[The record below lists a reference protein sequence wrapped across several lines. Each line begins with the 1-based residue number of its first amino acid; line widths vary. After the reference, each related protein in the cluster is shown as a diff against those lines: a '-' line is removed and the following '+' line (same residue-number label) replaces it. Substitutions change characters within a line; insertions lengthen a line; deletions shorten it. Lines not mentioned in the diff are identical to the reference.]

1 MKIKFRSVFMK
12 QFSILFLLVSFL
24 LSTGVWSFTDSK
36 IQESNLNTVKSKKK
50 KGKKEV
56 KPAPKKPKEEKA
68 EEKSEEED
76 EETTKGFGGN
86 KYKFDKNKDDKGNK

>member
-1 MKIKFRSVFMK
+1 MK

-24 LSTGVWSFTDSK
+24 LSTGVWSFADSK

-56 KPAPKKPKEEKA
+56 KPAPKKTRKQQKDLVEINTSSTRTKTIKA
-68 EEKSEEED
+68 TSSV
-76 EETTKGFGGN
+76 
-86 KYKFDKNKDDKGNK
+86 YQKNKRV